1 MEEENISDK
10 KNQNKEKT
18 INLEKFHNTKEEE
31 VGITEFMCPE
41 NPGFK
46 CVLKHRY
53 SDFIV
58 NEIGMDGKVVWI
70 KESQEDINNKLE
82 EEKKES
88 EKNIKEDLTE
98 EKADEIINSKFSQF
112 LDEKEKEE
120 LSKLISNFILKIH
133 QINDC
138 IEVTYAEDKDK
149 RKQLHE
155 CIRQYFPFLDSETV
169 EYKEKKEKKIKISY
183 MKRENMFKRRKIFP
197 DKNKNILLFSLL
209 KRNIDTIGAIE
220 YISRLLHRTHKT
232 IKFAGNKDKRGIT
245 TQRISSFNTLPSEI
259 VSMTKNKRWNKNIE
273 ISNFSFSDKELRL
286 GLLKGNQ
293 FCVCFR
299 FVEGLKDIKSDLDL
313 ITNSINEKGFINYFG
328 MQRFGVGNVSTHIIG
343 KYVIKK
349 LWKEAFAKILST
361 DNMFDAMK
369 QVGLSTND
377 VEKEIFDLEDKNKQ
391 MTIITDILKILPKF
405 TNESKLLFNYKKI
418 GKNSYQSSFNSL
430 SKQLQVLYP
439 HSYQSY
445 IWNMTVSY
453 RIKKYG
459 RKLIIGDIVKK
470 HESLYQEKNQEED
483 CDIVDE
489 EENENTDKKSKKNEK
504 NVNDK
509 DDNNNEKMDKIFT
522 DNFDYI
528 TEENIDKYNFD
539 DLVIPI
545 VGYEIYYPKNDIKDY
560 IEELLKKDELSFK
573 DFEYQ
578 VVNFNSTGYFR
589 KVIEKPLNKV
599 TYEIINHDDPDI
611 DLQTPYYNVE
621 SHPKVSGDKYT
632 SIRFVFQL
640 PQSTYATMLFR
651 ELTKISSSGS
661 YQAGLSKNIKET
673 KDN

>member
-1 MEEENISDK
+1 MEEENKIEEKNENK
-10 KNQNKEKT
+10 KKEKT
-18 INLEKFHNTKEEE
+18 INLEKFNNTKEEE

-58 NEIGMDGKVVWI
+58 NEIDVNGNVVWL
-70 KESQEDINNKLE
+70 KESNEDINNNNIISS
-82 EEKKES
+82 EKKEG
-88 EKNIKEDLTE
+88 EDGKIEELNE
-98 EKADEIINSKFSQF
+98 EKADEIIKKIFSEF
-112 LDEKEKEE
+112 LNEKERED
-120 LSKLISNFILKIH
+120 LNKLIVNYIYKQH
-133 QINDC
+133 QINDS
-138 IEVTYAEDKDK
+138 IEVNFIEDKDK
-149 RKQLHE
+149 RRQLHE
-155 CIRQYFPFLDSETV
+155 SIREHFPFLDSQTIED
-169 EYKEKKEKKIKISY
+169 KEIKEKKIKITY
-183 MKRENMFKRRKIFP
+183 MTKQNMFKRRKVFP

-209 KRNIDTIGAIE
+209 KRNMDTIGAVE
-220 YISRLLHRTHKT
+220 YISRLLHRTQKT

-245 TQRISSFNTLPSEI
+245 TQRLSSFNTLPNEI
-259 VSMTKNKRWNKNIE
+259 ITLTKNKRWNKNLE

-313 ITNSINEKGFINYFG
+313 ITKSINEKGFINYFG

-343 KYVIKK
+343 KYIIKK
-349 LWKEAFAKILST
+349 KWKEAFSRIIST

-369 QVGLSTND
+369 QVGLGKD
-377 VEKEIFDLEDKNKQ
+377 VEKEIFEIEDKTKQ

-405 TNESKLLFNYKKI
+405 TNESKLLFNYKKC
-418 GKNSYQSSFNSL
+418 GKNSYQSSFKSL

-453 RIKKYG
+453 RISKYG

-483 CDIVDE
+483 CDIQEDE
-489 EENENTDKKSKKNEK
+489 EKNENNENSEKKL
-504 NVNDK
+504 
-509 DDNNNEKMDKIFT
+509 EKMDKIFT

-528 TEENIDKYNFD
+528 TEENINKYSFY

-560 IEELLKKDELSFK
+560 IEDLLKKDDLSFK

-578 VVNFNSTGYFR
+578 AVNFNSTGYFR
-589 KVIEKPLNKV
+589 KVIEKPLNV
-599 TYEIINHDDPDI
+599 VSYDIIKHDDPDI

-621 SHPKVSGDKYT
+621 PHPKVSGDKYT

-651 ELTKISSSGS
+651 ELTKSSSSGS
-661 YQAGLSKNIKET
+661 YQAGLSKNIKES

>member
-1 MEEENISDK
+1 MEEENKIEEKNENK
-10 KNQNKEKT
+10 KVEKT
-18 INLEKFHNTKEEE
+18 INLEKFNNTKEEE

-58 NEIGMDGKVVWI
+58 NEIDVNGNVVWL
-70 KESQEDINNKLE
+70 KESNEDINDSNIISS
-82 EEKKES
+82 EKKEG
-88 EKNIKEDLTE
+88 EDGKIEQLNE
-98 EKADEIINSKFSQF
+98 EKAEEIIKKIFSSF
-112 LDEKEKEE
+112 LNEKERED
-120 LSKLISNFILKIH
+120 LNKLIVNYIYKQH
-133 QINDC
+133 QINDS
-138 IEVTYAEDKDK
+138 IEVNFIEDKDK
-149 RKQLHE
+149 RRQLHE
-155 CIRQYFPFLDSETV
+155 NIREHFPFLDSQTIED
-169 EYKEKKEKKIKISY
+169 KEIKEKKIKITY
-183 MKRENMFKRRKIFP
+183 MTKQNMFKRRKVFP

-209 KRNIDTIGAIE
+209 KRNMDTIGAVE
-220 YISRLLHRTHKT
+220 YISRLLHRTQKT

-245 TQRISSFNTLPSEI
+245 TQRLSSFNTLPNEI
-259 VSMTKNKRWNKNIE
+259 ISLTKNKRWNKNLE

-313 ITNSINEKGFINYFG
+313 ITKSINEKGFINYFG

-343 KYVIKK
+343 KYIIKK
-349 LWKEAFAKILST
+349 KWKEAFAKIIST

-369 QVGLSTND
+369 QVGLGKD
-377 VEKEIFDLEDKNKQ
+377 VEKEIFDIEDKTKQ

-405 TNESKLLFNYKKI
+405 TNESKLLFNYKKC
-418 GKNSYQSSFNSL
+418 GKNSYQSSFKSL

-453 RIKKYG
+453 RISKYG

-483 CDIVDE
+483 CDIQE
-489 EENENTDKKSKKNEK
+489 EEDKNENSEKKL
-504 NVNDK
+504 
-509 DDNNNEKMDKIFT
+509 EKMDKIFT

-528 TEENIDKYNFD
+528 TEENINKYSFY

-560 IEELLKKDELSFK
+560 IEDLLKKDDLSFK

-578 VVNFNSTGYFR
+578 AVNFNSTGYFR
-589 KVIEKPLNKV
+589 KVIEKPLNV
-599 TYEIINHDDPDI
+599 VSYDIIKHDDPDI

-621 SHPKVSGDKYT
+621 PHPKVSGDKYT

-651 ELTKISSSGS
+651 ELTKSSSSGS
-661 YQAGLSKNIKET
+661 YQAGLSKNIKES

>member
-1 MEEENISDK
+1 MEEVDTS
-10 KNQNKEKT
+10 KEKEEPKT
-18 INLEKFHNTKEEE
+18 KKKIDLNKFNNKKEED

-58 NEIGMDGKVVWI
+58 NEIGVDGKVVWI
-70 KESQEDINNKLE
+70 KESQEDIRNEILENNNAEGAKDNKE
-82 EEKKES
+82 E
-88 EKNIKEDLTE
+88 LTE
-98 EKADEIINSKFSQF
+98 EKASEIINNKFSV
-112 LDEKEKEE
+112 LLNENEREK
-120 LSKLISNFILKIH
+120 LFKLICNYILKVH
-133 QINDC
+133 QLNDS
-138 IEVTYAEDKDK
+138 IEVTFADDKDM
-149 RKQLHE
+149 RRQLHE
-155 CIRQYFPFLDSETV
+155 NIRQYFPFLDSEAV
-169 EYKEKKEKKIKISY
+169 EYKEIKQKRIRITY
-183 MKRENMFKRRKIFP
+183 MTKQNLFKRRKIFP

-209 KRNIDTIGAIE
+209 KRNIDTIGAID
-220 YISRLLHRTHKT
+220 YVSRLIHRTPKT

-245 TQRISSFNTLPSEI
+245 TQRISCYNTLPNEI
-259 VSMTKNKRWNKNIE
+259 INVTKNKRWNKNIE

-313 ITNSINEKGFINYFG
+313 ITKSINEKGFINYFG

-343 KYVIKK
+343 KFVIKK
-349 LWKEAFAKILST
+349 LWKEAFCKILST
-361 DNMFDAMK
+361 DNVFDAMK
-369 QVGLSTND
+369 QIGLPTND
-377 VEKEIFDLEDKNKQ
+377 VAKEIFDLEDKNKQ
-391 MTIITDILKILPKF
+391 MTLITDLLKILPKF

-445 IWNMTVSY
+445 IWNKTVSY
-453 RIKKYG
+453 RISKYG

-483 CDIVDE
+483 CDCGE
-489 EENENTDKKSKKNEK
+489 EEEKEKDKNLEK
-504 NVNDK
+504 
-509 DDNNNEKMDKIFT
+509 NEKMDKIFT

-528 TEENIDKYNFD
+528 TEDNINQYKFE

-545 VGYEIYYPKNDIKDY
+545 VGYEIYYPKNDVKNF
-560 IEELLKKDELSFK
+560 IEELLQKDELSFK

-578 VVNFNSTGYFR
+578 AVNFNSTGYFR
-589 KVIEKPLNKV
+589 KVIEKPLSSV
-599 TYEIINHDDPDI
+599 TYEIIQHDDPDV
-611 DLQTPYYNVE
+611 DLQTPYYNIE
-621 SHPKVSGDKYT
+621 PHPKVSGNKYT

-640 PQSTYATMLFR
+640 AQSTYATMFFR
-651 ELTKISSSGS
+651 ELTKNSSSGS
-661 YQAGLSKNIKET
+661 YQAGLSKNIKGNNE
-673 KDN
+673 

>member
-1 MEEENISDK
+1 MEEENKIEEKNENK
-10 KNQNKEKT
+10 KTEKK
-18 INLEKFHNTKEEE
+18 IDLEKFNNTKEEE

-58 NEIGMDGKVVWI
+58 NEIDINGNIVWL
-70 KESQEDINNKLE
+70 KESNEDINNNNNIISL
-82 EEKKES
+82 EKKEG
-88 EKNIKEDLTE
+88 ENGKIEELNE
-98 EKADEIINSKFSQF
+98 EKTDEIIKKIFSEF
-112 LDEKEKEE
+112 LNEKERED
-120 LSKLISNFILKIH
+120 LNKLIVNYIYKQH
-133 QINDC
+133 QINDS
-138 IEVTYAEDKDK
+138 IEVNFIEDKDK
-149 RKQLHE
+149 RRQLHE
-155 CIRQYFPFLDSETV
+155 NIREHFPFLDSQTIED
-169 EYKEKKEKKIKISY
+169 KEIKEKKIKITY
-183 MKRENMFKRRKIFP
+183 MTKQNMFKRRKVFP
-197 DKNKNILLFSLL
+197 DKNKNILIFSLL
-209 KRNIDTIGAIE
+209 KRNMDTIGAVE
-220 YISRLLHRTHKT
+220 YISRLLHRTQKT

-245 TQRISSFNTLPSEI
+245 TQRISSFNTLPNEI
-259 VSMTKNKRWNKNIE
+259 ISLTKNKRWNKNLE

-313 ITNSINEKGFINYFG
+313 ITKSINEKGFINYFG

-343 KYVIKK
+343 KYIIKK
-349 LWKEAFAKILST
+349 KWKEAFAKIIST

-369 QVGLSTND
+369 QVGLGKD
-377 VEKEIFDLEDKNKQ
+377 VEKEIFDIEDKAKQ
-391 MTIITDILKILPKF
+391 MTIISDILKILPKF
-405 TNESKLLFNYKKI
+405 TNESKLLFNYKKC
-418 GKNSYQSSFNSL
+418 GKNSYQSSFKSL

-453 RIKKYG
+453 RISKYG

-483 CDIVDE
+483 CDIPE
-489 EENENTDKKSKKNEK
+489 EEDKNENNEISEKKL
-504 NVNDK
+504 
-509 DDNNNEKMDKIFT
+509 EKMDKIFT

-528 TEENIDKYNFD
+528 TEENINKYSFY

-560 IEELLKKDELSFK
+560 IEDLLKKDDLSFK

-578 VVNFNSTGYFR
+578 AVNFNSTGYFR
-589 KVIEKPLNKV
+589 KVIEKPLNIV
-599 TYEIINHDDPDI
+599 SYDIIKHDDPDI

-621 SHPKVSGDKYT
+621 PHPKVSGNKYT
-632 SIRFVFQL
+632 SIRFIFQL

-651 ELTKISSSGS
+651 ELTKSSSSGS
-661 YQAGLSKNIKET
+661 YQAGLSKNIKES

>member
-1 MEEENISDK
+1 MEEENKIEEKNENK
-10 KNQNKEKT
+10 KTEKK
-18 INLEKFHNTKEEE
+18 IDLEKFNNTKEEE

-58 NEIGMDGKVVWI
+58 NEIDVNGNVVWL
-70 KESQEDINNKLE
+70 KESNEDINDSNIISS
-82 EEKKES
+82 EKKEG
-88 EKNIKEDLTE
+88 EDGKIEQLNE
-98 EKADEIINSKFSQF
+98 EKAEEIIKKIFSSF
-112 LDEKEKEE
+112 LNEKERED
-120 LSKLISNFILKIH
+120 LNKLIVNYIYKQH
-133 QINDC
+133 QINDS
-138 IEVTYAEDKDK
+138 IEVNFIEDKEK
-149 RKQLHE
+149 RRQLHE
-155 CIRQYFPFLDSETV
+155 NIREHFPFLDSQTIED
-169 EYKEKKEKKIKISY
+169 KEIKEKKIKITY
-183 MKRENMFKRRKIFP
+183 MTKQNMFKRRKVFP

-209 KRNIDTIGAIE
+209 KRNMDTIGAVE
-220 YISRLLHRTHKT
+220 YISRLLHRTQKT

-245 TQRISSFNTLPSEI
+245 TQRLSSFNTLPNEI
-259 VSMTKNKRWNKNIE
+259 ISLTKNKRWNKNLE

-313 ITNSINEKGFINYFG
+313 ITKSINEKGFINYFG

-343 KYVIKK
+343 KYIIKK
-349 LWKEAFAKILST
+349 KWKEAFAKIIST

-369 QVGLSTND
+369 QVGLGKD
-377 VEKEIFDLEDKNKQ
+377 VEKEIFDIEDKAKQ

-405 TNESKLLFNYKKI
+405 TNESKLLFNYKKC
-418 GKNSYQSSFNSL
+418 GKNSYQSSFKSL

-453 RIKKYG
+453 RISKYG

-483 CDIVDE
+483 CDIPE
-489 EENENTDKKSKKNEK
+489 EEDKNENNEISEKKL
-504 NVNDK
+504 
-509 DDNNNEKMDKIFT
+509 EKMDKIFT

-528 TEENIDKYNFD
+528 TEENINKYSFY

-545 VGYEIYYPKNDIKDY
+545 VGYEIYYPKNDIKNY
-560 IEELLKKDELSFK
+560 IEDLLKKDDLSFK

-578 VVNFNSTGYFR
+578 AVNFNSTGYFR
-589 KVIEKPLNKV
+589 KVIEKPLNV
-599 TYEIINHDDPDI
+599 VSYDIIKHDDPDI

-621 SHPKVSGDKYT
+621 PHPKVSGNKYT

-651 ELTKISSSGS
+651 ELTKSSSSGS
-661 YQAGLSKNIKET
+661 YQAGLSKNIKES

>member
-1 MEEENISDK
+1 MEEENNSDK
-10 KNQNKEKT
+10 KRHTEKP
-18 INLEKFHNTKEEE
+18 INLEKFNNTREEE
-31 VGITEFMCPE
+31 VGITEYMCPE

-58 NEIGMDGKVVWI
+58 NEIGVDGKVVWI
-70 KESQEDINNKLE
+70 KEDPEDISNQIE
-82 EEKKES
+82 GETSKKE
-88 EKNIKEDLTE
+88 ELTE
-98 EKADEIINSKFSQF
+98 EKAEEIIKSKFSQF
-112 LDEKEKEE
+112 LDEKEKED
-120 LSKLISNFILKIH
+120 LTKLIINYLYKIH
-133 QINDC
+133 QVNDS
-138 IEVTYAEDKDK
+138 IEVKFIDNKDM
-149 RKQLHE
+149 RRQLHE
-155 CIRQYFPFLDSETV
+155 NIREYFPFLDSETV

-183 MKRENMFKRRKIFP
+183 MTKQNMFKRRKVFP
-197 DKNKNILLFSLL
+197 DKNKNVLLFSLL
-209 KRNIDTIGAIE
+209 KRNIDTIGALD
-220 YISRLLHRTHKT
+220 YISRLLHRTQKT

-245 TQRISSFNTLPSEI
+245 TQRISSYNTLPNELVNI
-259 VSMTKNKRWNKNIE
+259 TKNKRWNKNIE

-299 FVEGLKDIKSDLDL
+299 FVEGLKDLKADLDL
-313 ITNSINEKGFINYFG
+313 ITKSINEKGFINYFG

-349 LWKEAFAKILST
+349 MWKEAFAKIIST
-361 DNMFDAMK
+361 DNMYDAMK
-369 QVGLSTND
+369 QCGLSTND

-391 MTIITDILKILPKF
+391 MTIITDILKILPKY

-445 IWNMTVSY
+445 IWNMSVSY

-483 CDIVDE
+483 CDCGE
-489 EENENTDKKSKKNEK
+489 E
-504 NVNDK
+504 V
-509 DDNNNEKMDKIFT
+509 DDNDEKKVENSEKQEKIDKIFL
-522 DNFDYI
+522 DNFDYV
-528 TEENIDKYNFD
+528 TEDNINKYKFD

-545 VGYEIYYPKNDIKDY
+545 VGYEIYYPKNDVKDY

-578 VVNFNSTGYFR
+578 AVNFNSTGYFR
-589 KVIEKPLNKV
+589 KVIEKPLNNV
-599 TYEIINHDDPDI
+599 TYEIIKHDEPDI

-621 SHPKVSGDKYT
+621 PHPKVKGNKYT

-651 ELTKISSSGS
+651 ELTKSSSSGS
-661 YQAGLSKNIKET
+661 YQAGLSKNIKESND
-673 KDN
+673 K

>member
-1 MEEENISDK
+1 MEEENKIEEKNENK
-10 KNQNKEKT
+10 KVEKT
-18 INLEKFHNTKEEE
+18 INLEKFNNTKEEE

-58 NEIGMDGKVVWI
+58 NEIDVNGNVVWL
-70 KESQEDINNKLE
+70 KESNEDINDSNIISS
-82 EEKKES
+82 EKKEG
-88 EKNIKEDLTE
+88 EDGKIEQLNE
-98 EKADEIINSKFSQF
+98 EKAEEIIKKIFSSF
-112 LDEKEKEE
+112 LNEKERED
-120 LSKLISNFILKIH
+120 LNKLIVNYIYKQH
-133 QINDC
+133 QINDS
-138 IEVTYAEDKDK
+138 IEVNFIEDKEK
-149 RKQLHE
+149 RRQLHE
-155 CIRQYFPFLDSETV
+155 NIREHFPFLDSQTIED
-169 EYKEKKEKKIKISY
+169 KEIKEKKIKITY
-183 MKRENMFKRRKIFP
+183 MTKQNMFKRRKVFP

-209 KRNIDTIGAIE
+209 KRNMDTIGAVE
-220 YISRLLHRTHKT
+220 YISRLLHRTQKT

-245 TQRISSFNTLPSEI
+245 TQRLSSFNTLPNEI
-259 VSMTKNKRWNKNIE
+259 ISLTKNKRWNKNLE

-313 ITNSINEKGFINYFG
+313 ITKSINEKGFINYFG

-343 KYVIKK
+343 KYIIKK
-349 LWKEAFAKILST
+349 KWKEAFAKIIST

-369 QVGLSTND
+369 QVGLGKD
-377 VEKEIFDLEDKNKQ
+377 VEKEIFDIEDKTKQ

-405 TNESKLLFNYKKI
+405 TNESKLLFNYKKC
-418 GKNSYQSSFNSL
+418 GKNSYQSSFKSL

-453 RIKKYG
+453 RISKYG

-483 CDIVDE
+483 CDIQE
-489 EENENTDKKSKKNEK
+489 EEDKNENSEKKL
-504 NVNDK
+504 
-509 DDNNNEKMDKIFT
+509 EKMDKIFT

-528 TEENIDKYNFD
+528 TEENINKYSFY

-560 IEELLKKDELSFK
+560 IEDLLKKDDLSFK

-578 VVNFNSTGYFR
+578 AVNFNSTGYFR
-589 KVIEKPLNKV
+589 KVIEKPLNIV
-599 TYEIINHDDPDI
+599 SYDIIKHDDPDI

-621 SHPKVSGDKYT
+621 PDKYT

-651 ELTKISSSGS
+651 ELTKSSSSGS
-661 YQAGLSKNIKET
+661 YQAGLSKNIKES

>member
-1 MEEENISDK
+1 MEEENKIEEKNENK
-10 KNQNKEKT
+10 KKEKT
-18 INLEKFHNTKEEE
+18 INLEKFNNTKEEE

-58 NEIGMDGKVVWI
+58 NEIDVNGNVVWL
-70 KESQEDINNKLE
+70 KESNEDINNNNIISS
-82 EEKKES
+82 EKKEG
-88 EKNIKEDLTE
+88 EDGKIEELNE
-98 EKADEIINSKFSQF
+98 EKADEIIKKIFSEF
-112 LDEKEKEE
+112 LNEKERED
-120 LSKLISNFILKIH
+120 LNKLIVNYIYKQH
-133 QINDC
+133 QINDS
-138 IEVTYAEDKDK
+138 IEVNFIEDKDK
-149 RKQLHE
+149 RRQLHE
-155 CIRQYFPFLDSETV
+155 SIREHFPFLDSQTIED
-169 EYKEKKEKKIKISY
+169 KEIKEKKIKITY
-183 MKRENMFKRRKIFP
+183 MTKQNMFKRRKVFP

-209 KRNIDTIGAIE
+209 KRNMDTIGAVE
-220 YISRLLHRTHKT
+220 YISRLLHRTQKT

-245 TQRISSFNTLPSEI
+245 TQRLSSFNTLPNEI
-259 VSMTKNKRWNKNIE
+259 ITLTKNKRWNKNLE

-313 ITNSINEKGFINYFG
+313 ITKSINEKGFINYFG

-343 KYVIKK
+343 KYIIKK
-349 LWKEAFAKILST
+349 KWKEAFSRIIST

-369 QVGLSTND
+369 QVGLGKD
-377 VEKEIFDLEDKNKQ
+377 VEKEIFEIEDKTKQ

-405 TNESKLLFNYKKI
+405 TNESKLLFNYKKC
-418 GKNSYQSSFNSL
+418 GKNSYQSSFKSL

-453 RIKKYG
+453 RISKYG

-483 CDIVDE
+483 CDIQEDE
-489 EENENTDKKSKKNEK
+489 EKNENNENSEKKL
-504 NVNDK
+504 
-509 DDNNNEKMDKIFT
+509 EKMDKIFK

-528 TEENIDKYNFD
+528 TEENINKYSFY

-560 IEELLKKDELSFK
+560 IEDLLKKDDLSFK

-578 VVNFNSTGYFR
+578 AVNFNSTGYFR
-589 KVIEKPLNKV
+589 KVIEKPLNV
-599 TYEIINHDDPDI
+599 VSYDIIKHDDPDI

-621 SHPKVSGDKYT
+621 PHPKVSGDKYT

-651 ELTKISSSGS
+651 ELTKSSSSGS
-661 YQAGLSKNIKET
+661 YQAGLSKNIKES